1 MIAQTIQLSLAPVFV
16 LVAIG
21 QILNALS
28 VRYGRVIDRSR
39 AMQEMYEKTS
49 GREHDIVAME
59 IRGLD
64 RRIKLMSS
72 AIRAMVLSGLAIG
85 TTVALL
91 FLDEIAGV
99 GIYQV
104 AAGVFLVA
112 IALLMWALLLF
123 LREIQV
129 SAEML
134 RVPRKLL
141 ELGDE

>member
-1 MIAQTIQLSLAPVFV
+1 MIAQTIQLSPAPVFV

-21 QILNALS
+21 QILSALS

-49 GREHDIVAME
+49 GREHDIVVME

-72 AIRAMVLSGLAIG
+72 AIRTMVLSGLAIG

-91 FLDEIAGV
+91 FL
-99 GIYQV
+99 
-104 AAGVFLVA
+104 
-112 IALLMWALLLF
+112 
-123 LREIQV
+123 REIQV

-134 RVPRKLL
+134 RIPRKLL
-141 ELGDE
+141 ELEDE

>member
-1 MIAQTIQLSLAPVFV
+1 MIAQTIQLSPAPVFV

-21 QILNALS
+21 QILSALS

-49 GREHDIVAME
+49 GREHDMVVME
-59 IRGLD
+59 IRRLD

-85 TTVALL
+85 TTVGLL

-104 AAGVFLVA
+104 AAAVFLIA

-134 RVPRKLL
+134 RIPKKLL
-141 ELGDE
+141 ELEDE